1 MIVLQILMAIVA
13 VVLIVS
19 VMLQDGDSEGITA
32 LGASTGNSET
42 FFGKN
47 QTSSLHGFGLFF
59 TNSYFCFILFITNP
73 KIFLISGPAKKIYQ
87 NIPSDYF
94 IIPPWK

>member
-1 MIVLQILMAIVA
+1 MIALQILMAIVA

-47 QTSSLHGFGLFF
+47 QTSSLQGKMAL
-59 TNSYFCFILFITNP
+59 IT
-73 KIFLISGPAKKIYQ
+73 KISAGAFVVLAIVIMIIS
-87 NIPSDYF
+87 
-94 IIPPWK
+94 